1 MSEYIIKGCGKLD
14 DILTSLKAVQH
25 VFGKGAPLSDV
36 ATVARRARLIQA
48 ERKQFEKDGKII

>member
-1 MSEYIIKGCGKLD
+1 MSEYIIKGCGKMP
-14 DILTSLKAVQH
+14 DIITSLKAVQY

-48 ERKQFEKDGKII
+48 ERKQFEKGW